1 MRTAAAEGA
10 RTGEPFTIDYRV
22 VKPDGSLRHIVTR
35 GRGLLDEQG
44 NPVRVVGTKRDVT
57 VEREAELRLRA
68 SEERFRALV
77 QNIRDYAIVGLDAE
91 GRITEWTDGATR
103 VIGYTATSQIGRHA
117 SMLHPPDDVQRGAPE
132 QVLARGPRAGT
143 GRGPRLARAQGRHAV
158 LGQRDRDGDPR
169 RQGCGRRLH
178 GR

>member
-22 VKPDGSLRHIVTR
+22 LTPDGSLRHIVTR

-77 QNIRDYAIVGLDAE
+77 QNIRDYAIVVLDA
-91 GRITEWTDGATR
+91 
-103 VIGYTATSQIGRHA
+103 
-117 SMLHPPDDVQRGAPE
+117 
-132 QVLARGPRAGT
+132 AG
-143 GRGPRLARAQGRHAV
+143 
-158 LGQRDRDGDPR
+158 
-169 RQGCGRRLH
+169 
-178 GR
+178 